1 MRDEFPW
8 VVYEFFSLGT
18 GDIDP
23 IFIYIGD
30 FDEIPPFG
38 SVDFDPFEIFQV
50 EIVSVEPEKSVTAEI
65 GHVASEFLLLDLPYG
80 GDLFGMKLRDVE
92 QSEDMQSFVVHED
105 ATRNGE

>member
-1 MRDEFPW
+1 MSSVGRLR
-8 VVYEFFSLGT
+8 VLLLGT

-23 IFIYIGD
+23 IFIDIGD

-65 GHVASEFLLLDLPYG
+65 GHVASGSCFSTCRTEAISSG
-80 GDLFGMKLRDVE
+80 
-92 QSEDMQSFVVHED
+92 
-105 ATRNGE
+105 